1 MRLSYRELFRTGSG
15 LDYLELKS
23 ASGGLLCV
31 QGPSSEQG
39 RVGRAFESAQALAQA
54 CPDNSFAPVSF
65 GVAGGMASA
74 VFEGECGGALR
85 LFLSHATPA
94 LQYAEGRR
102 LGRAL
107 KALHDVELDDA
118 QARRAD
124 ARQGKF
130 MERIAEY
137 VARLPH
143 FKGDQAAMD
152 AISSRYDN
160 FGCFR
165 RVLRYGQLR
174 DDRVMVRGDSSI
186 ALLPSPSFGPGDA
199 CEDFALMELSFA
211 GLYPC
216 CCAGVI
222 DGYFQGASPP
232 ARFWVNF
239 ALHSA
244 VASLWRCGR
253 QARASRRSFL
263 IMQSECLRIS
273 SDFSSFMRP
282 YPSWYESP
290 EVRRARAAA
299 VSKAL

>member
-1 MRLSYRELFRTGSG
+1 MLLNYREILTTRSG
-15 LDYLELKS
+15 LGYLELQS

-31 QGPSSEQG
+31 QAPQAEQG
-39 RVGRAFESAQALAQA
+39 RVRRAFKSAQAMAEADVQS
-54 CPDNSFAPVSF
+54 SFKPVSF

-74 VFEGECGGALR
+74 VFEGECGGLLR

-107 KALHDVELDDA
+107 RALHSIPLSKE
-118 QARRAD
+118 QERRAD
-124 ARQGKF
+124 AWQARF
-130 MERIAEY
+130 MERVAEY
-137 VARLPH
+137 VGKLPH
-143 FKGDQAAMD
+143 FKGDHPAMD
-152 AISSRYDN
+152 AISNRYDN

-174 DDRVMVRGDSSI
+174 DDRVMVRKDSSV
-186 ALLPSPSFGPGDA
+186 ALLPSASFGPGDA
-199 CEDFALMELSFA
+199 CEDFAQMEFSFA

-222 DGYFQGASPP
+222 DGYFQGAEPP

-244 VASLWRCGR
+244 VCSLWRCGR
-253 QARASRRSFL
+253 EARLGRRSFL
-263 IMQSECLRIS
+263 LMQAECERIS
-273 SDFSSFMRP
+273 SDFTGFSRP
-282 YPSWYESP
+282 YPSWYLSP
-290 EVRRARAAA
+290 EVKKAREASLA
-299 VSKAL
+299 KAL

>member
-1 MRLSYRELFRTGSG
+1 MLLHPREILRTRSG
-15 LDYLELKS
+15 LGYLELRS
-23 ASGGLLCV
+23 AAGGLLCV
-31 QGPSSEQG
+31 QGPASEQG
-39 RVGRAFESAQALAQA
+39 RVRRAFKSAQAMAKA
-54 CPDNSFAPVSF
+54 DPDSAFIPVSF
-65 GVAGGMASA
+65 GVADGMASA
-74 VFEGECGGALR
+74 VFEGECGGSLR
-85 LFLSHATPA
+85 LFLFHATPA

-107 KALHDVELDDA
+107 RALHETPLTKDQE
-118 QARRAD
+118 RRAD
-124 ARQGKF
+124 ARQAKF

-152 AISSRYDN
+152 AISARYDN
-160 FGCFR
+160 FSCFR

-174 DDRVMVRGDSSI
+174 DDRVMVRQDSSV

-199 CEDFALMELSFA
+199 CEDFALMEFSFA

-222 DGYFQGASPP
+222 DGYFQGAEPP

-244 VASLWRCGR
+244 VLSLWRCGTEAM
-253 QARASRRSFL
+253 QSRRSLL
-263 IMQSECLRIS
+263 IMQAECLRIS
-273 SDFSSFMRP
+273 SDFQGFLRP
-282 YPSWYESP
+282 YPSWYSSP
-290 EVRRARAAA
+290 EVKKARESALA
-299 VSKAL
+299 KAL